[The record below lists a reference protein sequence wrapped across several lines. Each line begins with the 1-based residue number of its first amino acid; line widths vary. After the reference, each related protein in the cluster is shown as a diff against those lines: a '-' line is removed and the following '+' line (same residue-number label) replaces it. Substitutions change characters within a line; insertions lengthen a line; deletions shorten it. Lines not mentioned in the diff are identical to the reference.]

1 MALNGDTGLYGT
13 GNTNQLNQVQ
23 DLFSQY
29 GVKIEGGSTVV
40 PSQNFMIGGKPGPTS
55 KVYLGYNFDR
65 SLYTGGSGPTKGK
78 VYDPDLGSFR
88 QTTSSG
94 GSQGPYA
101 PGVSGSDSQSSV
113 DYNTAIG
120 VPMTWSEAEK
130 RDFISKGILY
140 KVPGFSADMG
150 MPEVMDAWKSLV
162 DSSVEFS
169 QNSKQK
175 WSPQDV
181 MNSYA
186 NDDKNFG
193 TVKSKDGDW
202 LLDAATGER
211 IKYIGPKTKTTT
223 DKRIDLS
230 SAEDVKAITTQ
241 MLTELLG
248 RAPTAEEL
256 AKYRSSIN
264 GYESDNPAIT
274 TTVSHI
280 NDRGEVSAQDTTTAG
295 GTSDAARQSLISD
308 QVTGTQEFGK
318 YQSGTTYFNALL
330 QMLGG

>member
-1 MALNGDTGLYGT
+1 MALINDT
-13 GNTNQLNQVQ
+13 GNTGLPSQLGQGQ
-23 DLFSQY
+23 SILDQMGI
-29 GVKIEGGSTVV
+29 GVTGGSTVS
-40 PSQNFMIGGKPGPTS
+40 PSGMFTVGGKPGPGS

-65 SLYTGGSGPTKGK
+65 SLLTGGSTTTGK
-78 VYDPDLGSFR
+78 VYDPDRGSFVQQR
-88 QTTSSG
+88 STTS
-94 GSQGPYA
+94 SQGPYA
-101 PGVSGSDSQSSV
+101 PGYNPNSSQSQV
-113 DYNTAIG
+113 DYNDAIG
-120 VPMTWSEAEK
+120 VPMTWSEAQK

-140 KVPGFSADMG
+140 KIPGFGPDMG

-169 QNSKQK
+169 QNSNKP

-186 NDDKNFG
+186 NDNKNFG

-211 IKYIGPKTKTTT
+211 IKYIGPRTKTTT
-223 DKRIDLS
+223 DRRIDLS
-230 SAEDVKAITTQ
+230 SAEDVKALTTQ

-264 GYESDNPAIT
+264 NYEDANPAVT
-274 TTVSHI
+274 TTISHL
-280 NDRGEVSAQDTTTAG
+280 NDRGEVESQDQSTVG
-295 GTSDAARQSLISD
+295 GTTDAARQSLIQDS
-308 QVTGTQEFGK
+308 VTGTQEFGK